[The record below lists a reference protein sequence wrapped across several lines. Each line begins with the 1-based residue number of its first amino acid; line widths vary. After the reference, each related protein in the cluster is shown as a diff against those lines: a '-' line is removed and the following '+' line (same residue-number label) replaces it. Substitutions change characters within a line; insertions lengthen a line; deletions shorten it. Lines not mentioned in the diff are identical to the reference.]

1 VVQHW
6 ESRFLT
12 RALRA
17 FGMTDQNKQAAL
29 CRLISGF
36 ETAELW
42 SRLEVKIQTAN
53 TTAPSHMTP
62 KLAALG
68 KIIHIVGND
77 DVRIERMSTLLTI
90 AVGIV

>member
-1 VVQHW
+1 
-6 ESRFLT
+6 
-12 RALRA
+12 
-17 FGMTDQNKQAAL
+17 
-29 CRLISGF
+29 
-36 ETAELW
+36 
-42 SRLEVKIQTAN
+42 
-53 TTAPSHMTP
+53 MTP